1 MQLQEKIKLSV
12 RQQCLKP
19 NTIYE
24 AQISNNTNYE
34 HKKYLGAAETSFK
47 ERYSNHTRDFKHK
60 KHMKCTELSKY
71 IGNLKNQGITH
82 IVKWRIVQ
90 KFNSKV
96 SPNYCK
102 LCLTE
107 KLLIIKSL
115 DDCNLLN
122 KRCELVC

>member
-1 MQLQEKIKLSV
+1 MQLQEKRKLSV

-24 AQISNNTNYE
+24 AHISNNTNYE
-34 HKKYLGAAETSFK
+34 HKKYLGATETSFK

-71 IGNLKNQGITH
+71 IWNLKNQNIAL

-96 SPNYCK
+96 SSNYCK

-107 KLLIIKSL
+107 KLFIIKSL
-115 DDCNLLN
+115 DDLQFINS
-122 KRCELVC
+122 KV